1 MAKTYN
7 RLEIDVNKKPTD
19 IITAVQADNNSRYL
33 DVSLFNNGVPLDLP
47 CLACFAFLFFVLLVF
62 LGSADF

>member
-19 IITAVQADNNSRYL
+19 IITAVQADNNSWYL
-33 DVSLFNNGVPLDLP
+33 DVSLFNNGVPLDLTG
-47 CLACFAFLFFVLLVF
+47 A
-62 LGSADF
+62 